1 VQVTVTVFL
10 KQGILDPESQ
20 AILQAVHQLGES
32 QVQTLMQKRQFILD
46 VMTHDAQEAL
56 AVGQRLG
63 RDLLANPVMQR
74 FEVAVKEKQD

>member
-1 VQVTVTVFL
+1 MQVTVTVFF
-10 KQGILDPESQ
+10 KSGILDPESQ
-20 AILQAVHQLGES
+20 AVLQAIHNLGER
-32 QVQTLMQKRQFILD
+32 QVQHLTQKRQFVLD

>member
-1 VQVTVTVFL
+1 MQVTVTVFL